1 MKTIKK
7 FDVTIITE
15 NNLEITYRE
24 IQIIE
29 NNETFTLKYDNL
41 LDRKTDVSVFW
52 EEIVL
57 EIEENKKILPKQ
69 EFSIFWTLN
78 NKEINRIEIK

>member
-41 LDRKTDVSVFW
+41 LDRKTDVSVF
-52 EEIVL
+52 
-57 EIEENKKILPKQ
+57 
-69 EFSIFWTLN
+69 
-78 NKEINRIEIK
+78 